1 MLTPTHVSVQLS
13 VVLGNGELCRG
24 SLEGQ
29 HRVGGWG
36 VPGGGGGTKIE
47 RTFRPSMSLSVPADV
62 STVKVSSAGTEG
74 RGIGSHE
81 LSD

>member
-29 HRVGGWG
+29 HRVGGG
-36 VPGGGGGTKIE
+36 RVPEGGGG
-47 RTFRPSMSLSVPADV
+47 RQR
-62 STVKVSSAGTEG
+62 
-74 RGIGSHE
+74 
-81 LSD
+81 